1 MEREDRMEGTM
12 NGSSI
17 VTPSGD
23 VVAREIE
30 GELIIVPLRAGVGD
44 LEDELYALNDTGK
57 AVWELLD
64 GERTV
69 AQVVD
74 VLDAGFDAS
83 RDEIERDVQGLLE
96 ELRARSIVSIAG

>member
-1 MEREDRMEGTM
+1 MDATM
-12 NGSSI
+12 NGRT
-17 VTPSGD
+17 VVVPSGD

-57 AVWELLD
+57 AVWALLD

-69 AQVVD
+69 DQVVD
-74 VLDAGFDAS
+74 ALDAGFDAP
-83 RDEIERDVQGLLE
+83 RDEIERDVRGLLE
-96 ELRARSIVSIAG
+96 ELRARAIVVVAG